1 MNKLPTRLLAKRRIR
16 IQRPRCVL
24 HCQVL
29 RVLAVGAAA
38 LLAACG
44 GASEEPLVPSRHA
57 PGIAQAVLA
66 SGGDPPDMAAPV
78 EDPSAAAAGSMVDA
92 PRRRALAVNMAN
104 VSADILFDWA
114 ERTFPALFPGHQPT
128 LYAAPYLYRHY
139 PATGIYL
146 GTWNTSVYLMGG
158 PYGAQ
163 PQRVGEVSAF
173 WGQAVTRSP
182 ESRCWN
188 LDLMFTVGALVEVD
202 WEQSGDG
209 VKPKGGESFEARGP
223 STWEGAPAIEFWR
236 MVQHTDA
243 AGNQSGRQ
251 ASIYLRRTGPDEVTW
266 LGEVY
271 MESDLVAG
279 VGFRSLING
288 TDSARPPR
296 VDAYYG
302 LAPGQSVTSSHG
314 VSSRITRVGAT
325 PAETRTSVLETRH
338 DVTTRVVARESIRV
352 PAGVYETCRVEQ
364 TDAATPGRVVT
375 TWFAVGRG
383 IPVQRVT
390 MDKGVAVLLQR
401 ATAVR
406 VNQKRV

>member
-1 MNKLPTRLLAKRRIR
+1 M
-16 IQRPRCVL
+16 QRPGCVL
-24 HCQVL
+24 RCRVL
-29 RVLAVGAAA
+29 RVLTVGAAA

-44 GASEEPLVPSRHA
+44 G
-57 PGIAQAVLA
+57 
-66 SGGDPPDMAAPV
+66 DWPDKGAPV
-78 EDPSAAAAGSMVDA
+78 QDTSAAADATMVDA
-92 PRRRALAVNMAN
+92 PRQRALAVNMAN

-114 ERTFPALFPGHQPT
+114 ERTFPSLFPGHQPT
-128 LYAAPYLYRHY
+128 QYAAPYLYRHY

-146 GTWNTSVYLMGG
+146 GTWNTNVYLMGG

-163 PQRVGEVSAF
+163 PLRVGAVSAY
-173 WGQAVTRSP
+173 WGQAVTRAP

-209 VKPKGGESFEARGP
+209 VKPRGSESFEARGP
-223 STWEGAPAIEFWR
+223 GTWEGAPAIEFWR

-251 ASIYLRRTGPDEVTW
+251 ASVYLRRTGLDEVTW

-271 MESDLVAG
+271 MESDLVLG
-279 VGFRSLING
+279 VGYRNLVNG
-288 TDSARPPR
+288 TASARPPR
-296 VDAYYG
+296 VDAFHG

-325 PAETRTSVLETRH
+325 PADTRTSVLETRH

-375 TWFAVGRG
+375 TWFAAGRG

-390 MDKGVAVLLQR
+390 MENGVTVIQQR

-406 VNQKRV
+406 VNHKRV